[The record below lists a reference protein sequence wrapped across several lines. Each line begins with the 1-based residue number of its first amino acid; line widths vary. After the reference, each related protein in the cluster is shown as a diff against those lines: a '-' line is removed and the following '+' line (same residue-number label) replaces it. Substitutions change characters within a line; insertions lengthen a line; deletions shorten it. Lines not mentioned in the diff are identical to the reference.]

1 MPNLSYWEQNTFI
14 GRPDLLIIGS
24 GIVGLTAALEYRRRF
39 PTAKILIVERSPI
52 AAGGSTRN
60 AGFACF
66 GSISEILEDL
76 ENHDEQTV
84 IGLIRSRWEGL
95 ERLRQLVGDQQM
107 QYQASG
113 NYEVFRDQDEELFR
127 KCLAAIP
134 DMNELMETA
143 TGQRLVFKEASRAV
157 TDFGLGQTQQLIWNK
172 AEGMIH
178 TGKMMHTLLTLA
190 RKADIQILN
199 GVTVTDV
206 LPQNN
211 QVSVSLNNDWEIKS
225 NHVIVATNGFARQIL
240 PDIAVKPARNLVLIT
255 EPIIGLKVKGAFHCD
270 GGYYY
275 FRNIDNRIL
284 LGGGRH
290 LDPETEETDKFGENK
305 LIKKSLI
312 NFLET
317 VILPE
322 QSFNIDRWWSGILGV
337 GIQKKPIIEKYHDR
351 LVVAVRMGGM
361 GVAIGSSVGVAA
373 VDELI
378 SGKPDS

>member
-337 GIQKKPIIEKYHDR
+337 GIQKKPIIDKYHDR

>member
-157 TDFGLGQTQQLIWNK
+157 IDFGLGQTQQLIWNK

-178 TGKMMHTLLTLA
+178 TGKMMHTLLALA
-190 RKADIQILN
+190 RKAGIQILN

-225 NHVIVATNGFARQIL
+225 NHIIVATNGFARQIL

-255 EPIIGLKVKGAFHCD
+255 EPVIGLKVKGAFHCD

-290 LDPETEETDKFGENK
+290 LDPETEETDEFGENK

-312 NFLET
+312 NFMET

-337 GIQKKPIIEKYHDR
+337 GIQKKPIIDKYHDH

-378 SGKPDS
+378 SGKLDS